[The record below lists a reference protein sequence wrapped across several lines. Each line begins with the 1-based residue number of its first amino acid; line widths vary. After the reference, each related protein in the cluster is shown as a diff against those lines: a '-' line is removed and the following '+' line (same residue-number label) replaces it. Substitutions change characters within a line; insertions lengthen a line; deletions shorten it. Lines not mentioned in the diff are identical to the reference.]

1 MKKVLIFAGG
11 TGSIALQT
19 GLHQLYGNS
28 LKVDVVISAYDNG
41 KSTGECR
48 KIFGG
53 KILGPSDL
61 RKNQLTQFKL
71 YNGLSNHQDTTTN
84 DKKLL
89 LDLFE

>member
-48 KIFGG
+48 KRTTMEELQQVTSQCREMFVE
-53 KILGPSDL
+53 K
-61 RKNQLTQFKL
+61 TQDYGASWRIMRPKSI
-71 YNGLSNHQDTTTN
+71 N
-84 DKKLL
+84 
-89 LDLFE
+89 